1 MDNNTLEQ
9 IQSQPYELRVA
20 LFATLFY
27 MVDKS
32 NAGLPIT
39 FETIHMAAHICDIDP
54 EDGAQLIKDGK
65 YKTLVEGLNIPPELQ
80 KLMTLAALSLFPM
93 DIGGDKDENQ

>member
-1 MDNNTLEQ
+1 MDNDTLEQ

-32 NAGLPIT
+32 NASMPIT
-39 FETIHMAAHICDIDP
+39 FETIQMAARICDIDP
-54 EDGAQLIKDGK
+54 ELGARMIKDGK
-65 YKTLVEGLNIPPELQ
+65 CKELVERLNIPPEIQ
-80 KLMTLAALSLFPM
+80 KLMTLAALTLFPM
-93 DIGGDKDENQ
+93 DIGGDDE

>member
-1 MDNNTLEQ
+1 MDNDTLEQ

-32 NAGLPIT
+32 NASMPVT
-39 FETIHMAAHICDIDP
+39 FETIQMAARICDIDP
-54 EDGAQLIKDGK
+54 ELGARMIKDEK
-65 YKTLVEGLNIPPELQ
+65 YKELVEGLNIPPETQ
-80 KLMTLAALSLFPM
+80 KLMSLAALTLFPM
-93 DIGGDKDENQ
+93 DIEREDDDE